1 MKILVADDHQLIV
14 DDILDELS
22 DIVPEAQC
30 IGTNDPSAILGLVD
44 KHHFD
49 VIFMDI
55 DLDYT
60 NGIDLADQI
69 LAKYPHTNIIYVTSY
84 PEYALDSYRTK
95 ASTFLMKPVGTE
107 MLKDALQNL
116 RYPVPDIK
124 DKDIA
129 EMSQSGVQLGL
140 KIHRIREERGITA
153 NQLAEKLG
161 CALQTVYR
169 WESGTRMPDIPTLMK
184 IAQILGVS
192 LDELTR

>member
-22 DIVPEAQC
+22 DLVPEAQC

-69 LAKYPHTNIIYVTSY
+69 LAKYPRTNIIYVTSY

-107 MLKDALQNL
+107 MLKDALHNL

>member
-22 DIVPEAQC
+22 DLVPEAQC
-30 IGTNDPSAILGLVD
+30 IGTNDPSAIPGLVD
-44 KHHFD
+44 NHHFD

-55 DLDYT
+55 DLDYA
-60 NGIDLADQI
+60 NGIDLAEQI

-116 RYPVPDIK
+116 RYPVSDIK

-129 EMSQSGVQLGL
+129 EMSQSGVKLGL
-140 KIHRIREERGITA
+140 KLHRIREERGITA

-169 WESGTRMPDIPTLMK
+169 WESGTRIPDIPTLMK

>member
-69 LAKYPHTNIIYVTSY
+69 LAKYPHANIIYVTSY

-95 ASTFLMKPVGTE
+95 ASTFLMKPVSTE

-129 EMSQSGVQLGL
+129 EMSQSGVKLGL
-140 KIHRIREERGITA
+140 KIHRIREKRGITA

>member
-69 LAKYPHTNIIYVTSY
+69 LAKYPYTNIIYVTSY

-129 EMSQSGVQLGL
+129 EMSQSGVKLGL
-140 KIHRIREERGITA
+140 KIHRIREKRGITA

>member
-95 ASTFLMKPVGTE
+95 ASTFLMKPVSTE

-129 EMSQSGVQLGL
+129 EMSQSGVKLGL
-140 KIHRIREERGITA
+140 KIHRIREKRGITA

>member
-22 DIVPEAQC
+22 KIVPDAKC

-60 NGIDLADQI
+60 NGIDLAEQI

-84 PEYALDSYRTK
+84 SQYALDSYRTK
-95 ASTFLMKPVGTE
+95 ASTFLMKPVSTE
-107 MLKDALQNL
+107 MLKNALQNL
-116 RYPVPDIK
+116 RYPVSEIK
-124 DKDIA
+124 NEEIA
-129 EMSQSGVQLGL
+129 QMSQGGVKLGL
-140 KIHRIREERGITA
+140 KIHKIREERGITTT
-153 NQLAEKLG
+153 QLAEQLG

-169 WESGTRMPDIPTLMK
+169 WESGTRLPDIPTLMK
-184 IAQILGVS
+184 IAQVLGVN

>member
-129 EMSQSGVQLGL
+129 EMSQSGVKLGL
-140 KIHRIREERGITA
+140 KIHRIREKRGITA

>member
-129 EMSQSGVQLGL
+129 EMSQSGVKLGL
-140 KIHRIREERGITA
+140 KIHRIREEHGITA

>member
-22 DIVPEAQC
+22 DLVPEAQC
-30 IGTNDPSAILGLVD
+30 IGTNDPSAIPSLVD
-44 KHHFD
+44 QHHFD

-55 DLDYT
+55 DLDYA
-60 NGIDLADQI
+60 NGIDLAEQI

-129 EMSQSGVQLGL
+129 EMSQSGVKLGL
-140 KIHRIREERGITA
+140 KLHRIREERRITA

-169 WESGTRMPDIPTLMK
+169 WESGTRIPDIPTLMK

>member
-69 LAKYPHTNIIYVTSY
+69 LAKYPHANIIYVTSY

>member
-22 DIVPEAQC
+22 KIVPDAKC

-60 NGIDLADQI
+60 NGIDLAEQI

-84 PEYALDSYRTK
+84 SQYALDSYRTK
-95 ASTFLMKPVGTE
+95 ASTFLMKPVSTE
-107 MLKDALQNL
+107 MLKNALQNL
-116 RYPVPDIK
+116 RYPVSEIK
-124 DKDIA
+124 NEEIA
-129 EMSQSGVQLGL
+129 QMSQGGVKLGL
-140 KIHRIREERGITA
+140 KIHKIREERGITTT
-153 NQLAEKLG
+153 QLAEQLG

-169 WESGTRMPDIPTLMK
+169 WESGTRLPDIPTLMK
-184 IAQILGVS
+184 IAQVLGVS

>member
-14 DDILDELS
+14 DDILDELGK
-22 DIVPEAQC
+22 IVPDAKC

-60 NGIDLADQI
+60 NGIDLAEQI

-84 PEYALDSYRTK
+84 SQYALDSYRTK
-95 ASTFLMKPVGTE
+95 ASTFLMKPVSTE
-107 MLKDALQNL
+107 MLKNALQNL
-116 RYPVPDIK
+116 RYPVSEIK
-124 DKDIA
+124 NEEIA
-129 EMSQSGVQLGL
+129 QMSQGGVKLGL
-140 KIHRIREERGITA
+140 KIHNIREERGITTT
-153 NQLAEKLG
+153 QLAEQLG

-169 WESGTRMPDIPTLMK
+169 WESGTRLPDIPTLMK
-184 IAQILGVS
+184 IAQVLGVS

>member
-129 EMSQSGVQLGL
+129 EMSQSGVKLGL
-140 KIHRIREERGITA
+140 KIHRIREKRGITA

-184 IAQILGVS
+184 SAQILGVS

>member
-69 LAKYPHTNIIYVTSY
+69 LAKYPYTNIIYVTSY

-95 ASTFLMKPVGTE
+95 ASTFLMKPVSTE

-129 EMSQSGVQLGL
+129 EMSQSGVKLGL
-140 KIHRIREERGITA
+140 KIHRIREKRGITA

>member
-22 DIVPEAQC
+22 DLVPEAQC

-69 LAKYPHTNIIYVTSY
+69 LAKYPHTNIIYVTPY

-107 MLKDALQNL
+107 LLKDALQNL

>member
-14 DDILDELS
+14 DDILDELG
-22 DIVPEAQC
+22 DLVPEAQC
-30 IGTNDPSAILGLVD
+30 IGTNDPSAIPSLVD

-55 DLDYT
+55 DLDYA
-60 NGIDLADQI
+60 NGIDLAEQI
-69 LAKYPHTNIIYVTSY
+69 LAKYPHTNIIYVSSY

-116 RYPVPDIK
+116 RYPVSDIK

-129 EMSQSGVQLGL
+129 EMSQSGVKLGL
-140 KIHRIREERGITA
+140 KLHHIREERGTTA
-153 NQLAEKLG
+153 NQLAERLG

-169 WESGTRMPDIPTLMK
+169 WESGTRIPDIPTLMK

>member
-95 ASTFLMKPVGTE
+95 ASTFLMKPVSTE

>member
-14 DDILDELS
+14 DDILDELG

-30 IGTNDPSAILGLVD
+30 IGTNDPSAIPGLVD

-55 DLDYT
+55 DLDYA
-60 NGIDLADQI
+60 NGIDLAEQI

-107 MLKDALQNL
+107 MLKDALKNL
-116 RYPVPDIK
+116 RYPVSNIK

-129 EMSQSGVQLGL
+129 EMAQGSMKLGL
-140 KIHRIREERGITA
+140 KLHRISEERGITA

-169 WESGTRMPDIPTLMK
+169 WESGTRIPDIPTLMK

>member
-69 LAKYPHTNIIYVTSY
+69 LAKYPHTNIIYVTS
-84 PEYALDSYRTK
+84 
-95 ASTFLMKPVGTE
+95 
-107 MLKDALQNL
+107 
-116 RYPVPDIK
+116 
-124 DKDIA
+124 
-129 EMSQSGVQLGL
+129 
-140 KIHRIREERGITA
+140 
-153 NQLAEKLG
+153 
-161 CALQTVYR
+161 
-169 WESGTRMPDIPTLMK
+169 
-184 IAQILGVS
+184 
-192 LDELTR
+192 

>member
-22 DIVPEAQC
+22 KIVPDAKC

-60 NGIDLADQI
+60 NGIDLAEQI

-84 PEYALDSYRTK
+84 SQYALDSYRTK
-95 ASTFLMKPVGTE
+95 ASTFLTKPVSTE
-107 MLKDALQNL
+107 MLKNALQNL
-116 RYPVPDIK
+116 RYPVSEIK
-124 DKDIA
+124 NEEIA
-129 EMSQSGVQLGL
+129 QMSQGGVKLGL
-140 KIHRIREERGITA
+140 KIHNIREERGITTT
-153 NQLAEKLG
+153 QLAEQLG

-169 WESGTRMPDIPTLMK
+169 WESGTRLPDIPTLMK
-184 IAQILGVS
+184 IAQVLGVS